1 MCSLFA
7 TKILKFLSYTDRIA
21 KLKYVGY
28 ADKLD
33 ESLNLEA
40 IYSLVNNVL
49 PLAENGGKA
58 LFNQNNLFWSLVS
71 TKLQCKNGLIGDQN
85 NLFWSLV
92 STKLQCKNGLIG
104 DQNKLFW

>member
-85 NLFWSLV
+85 
-92 STKLQCKNGLIG
+92 
-104 DQNKLFW
+104 KLFWLEKSLLPHAVRLLLHLSG

>member
-49 PLAENGGKA
+49 PLAENSGKT
-58 LFNQNNLFWSLVS
+58 L
-71 TKLQCKNGLIGDQN
+71 C
-85 NLFWSLV
+85 
-92 STKLQCKNGLIG
+92 
-104 DQNKLFW
+104 DQNKLFWLKGRLLPEAAGLLLHLSG

>member
-49 PLAENGGKA
+49 PLAENGGKTS
-58 LFNQNNLFWSLVS
+58 FN
-71 TKLQCKNGLIGDQN
+71 
-85 NLFWSLV
+85 
-92 STKLQCKNGLIG
+92 
-104 DQNKLFW
+104 QNKLFWLEKSLLPHAVRLLLHLSG